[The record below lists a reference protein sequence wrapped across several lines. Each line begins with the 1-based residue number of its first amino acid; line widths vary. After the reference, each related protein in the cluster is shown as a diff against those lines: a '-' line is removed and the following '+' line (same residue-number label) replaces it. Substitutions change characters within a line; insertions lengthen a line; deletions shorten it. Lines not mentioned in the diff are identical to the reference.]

1 MHDINLIRKNPNQ
14 FVAEMERRFVK
25 IDINEILNLD
35 KDKRSIIFELQEL
48 QNKRN
53 SSSKAIAKIK
63 NNKQEVDKMINRV
76 NEIKIDMKKKEEQL
90 LKVSNKLDLILL
102 NLPNCASPKV
112 PTGKDDTGRS
122 AVWVLYREWLF
133 QGKTTQNPNQKH
145 GKA

>member
-14 FVAEMERRFVK
+14 FVAEMKRRFVK

-76 NEIKIDMKKKEEQL
+76 NEIKIDMKKK
-90 LKVSNKLDLILL
+90 KKN
-102 NLPNCASPKV
+102 N
-112 PTGKDDTGRS
+112 
-122 AVWVLYREWLF
+122 F
-133 QGKTTQNPNQKH
+133 
-145 GKA
+145 